1 MGTVEWSQ
9 ARERLA
15 GLERERDPDTI
26 RYLEEIGVSN
36 AWRCLE
42 VGGGGGTITE
52 WLCQRVGTA
61 GHVVATD
68 LDTQF
73 LEVIVSPN
81 IEVRRHD
88 IVNDDLE
95 IDCYD
100 LVHARYV
107 LLHLKEWEVVLK
119 KFADSVKPGGWLF
132 IEDPDLDGMMC
143 DAAPEDVDRAIIGR
157 NFDAF
162 KQMTSKFG
170 MDMNFGSNT
179 LKAFKDNGL
188 ESLKSESTSQAVFGG
203 SQMAEDF
210 RLNVVQLKD
219 RLVSAGLITGE
230 DVDEFTER
238 TRKPAFVFR
247 SMRTV
252 FTLGRK
258 PA

>member
-1 MGTVEWSQ
+1 MRTAGNTLIK
-9 ARERLA
+9 ERPGA
-15 GLERERDPDTI
+15 FERERDAATI
-26 RYLEEIGVSN
+26 RYLEEIGVSSG
-36 AWRCLE
+36 WGCLE
-42 VGGGGGTITE
+42 VGGGAGTIAE
-52 WLCQRVGTA
+52 WLCQRVGTD

-68 LDTQF
+68 LDTRS
-73 LEVIVSPN
+73 LEAIVSPN
-81 IEVRRHD
+81 IEVRRHN

-119 KFADSVKPGGWLF
+119 KLADSLKPGGWLF
-132 IEDPDLDGMMC
+132 IEDPDLDEMMC
-143 DAAPEDVDRAIIGR
+143 DAATEDVDRAIIDR
-157 NFDAF
+157 HFDAV
-162 KQMTSKFG
+162 KQMMSKIG
-170 MDMNFGSNT
+170 MDMNFGSNI

-188 ESLKSESTSQAVFGG
+188 ESLKSESVSQVVFGG
-203 SQMAEDF
+203 SQVAEIF
-210 RLNVVQLKD
+210 RPSVEMKD
-219 RLVSAGLITGE
+219 SLVSAGLVTGE

-238 TRKPAFVFR
+238 TSKPTFLFR

>member
-1 MGTVEWSQ
+1 MGSVGNTLIE
-9 ARERLA
+9 ERPGA
-15 GLERERDPDTI
+15 FERQRDAATI
-26 RYLEEIGVSN
+26 RYLDEIDVSSG
-36 AWRCLE
+36 WRCLE
-42 VGGGGGTITE
+42 VGGGAGTIAE

-68 LDTQF
+68 LDTGL
-73 LEVIVSPN
+73 LEAIASPN

-95 IDCYD
+95 IDYYD

-119 KFADSVKPGGWLF
+119 KLADSLKPGGWLF
-132 IEDPDLDGMMC
+132 IEDPDLDEMMC
-143 DAAPEDVDRAIIGR
+143 DAATEDVDRGIIDR
-157 NFDAF
+157 HFDAV
-162 KQMTSKFG
+162 KQMMSKFG
-170 MDMNFGSNT
+170 VDMKFGSNT

-188 ESLKSESTSQAVFGG
+188 ESLKSESMSQVVFGG
-203 SQMAEDF
+203 SQLAEIF
-210 RLNVVQLKD
+210 RPSVEMKD
-219 RLVSAGLITGE
+219 GLVSAGLVTGE

-238 TRKPAFVFR
+238 TSKPTFLFR